1 MIIYYVL
8 LAVSIILI
16 VLKSSLYNAFAKKTL
31 PTLKDIFAFNSISY
45 FIAAFIGFIVFLLSV
60 KTISLPTI
68 LCAIGYA
75 VIVFSL
81 QTLSVNAMK
90 DGAMSL
96 TSICVMYGMILP
108 SIAGPIFWGETFCAR
123 QGIGIVLMMVSL
135 GLLGITKKTDTQKI
149 SKKWIV
155 LAVFCFILSGFAGIM
170 EKIHQSTSGR
180 PEKAGFVLIACLCMF
195 AFSIS
200 LRLFSNK
207 NKLAPTESKKPM
219 FSKPIL
225 IFGAISGAVI
235 GAVSIVNLTLSG
247 ALDSMIYYPV
257 SNGGALLLT
266 VLVSGLF
273 FKESFNKQKIL
284 GILMGLVGMILLS
297 IPV

>member
-1 MIIYYVL
+1 MMI
-8 LAVSIILI
+8 
-16 VLKSSLYNAFAKKTL
+16 
-31 PTLKDIFAFNSISY
+31 
-45 FIAAFIGFIVFLLSV
+45 
-60 KTISLPTI
+60 
-68 LCAIGYA
+68 
-75 VIVFSL
+75 
-81 QTLSVNAMK
+81 
-90 DGAMSL
+90 
-96 TSICVMYGMILP
+96 
-108 SIAGPIFWGETFCAR
+108 
-123 QGIGIVLMMVSL
+123 VSL
-135 GLLGITKKTDTQKI
+135 WLIRGKMPMEQQSITKKWT
-149 SKKWIV
+149 V
-155 LAVFCFILSGFAGIM
+155 LAVFAFVLSGLAGVM

-284 GILMGLVGMILLS
+284 GIIMGLVGMVLLS